1 MKTRKFLVF
10 CKNGEILQDSIQI
23 SKFDI
28 NLFPKFKHYKRYN
41 DYIILYNVE
50 EGKNLT
56 VFYFTEDRYMSDVAL
71 LRVNT
76 NDEVKNLTYNMYAKQ
91 IKIKYEP
98 NEYSSDTDEEIE
110 DITPFT
116 FT

>member
-1 MKTRKFLVF
+1 
-10 CKNGEILQDSIQI
+10 
-23 SKFDI
+23 
-28 NLFPKFKHYKRYN
+28 
-41 DYIILYNVE
+41 
-50 EGKNLT
+50 
-56 VFYFTEDRYMSDVAL
+56 
-71 LRVNT
+71 
-76 NDEVKNLTYNMYAKQ
+76 MYAKQ